1 MHILHPTGLLKL
13 SFGSNWIQKTKISIY
28 EISRILFS
36 NIDFN
41 FACFANSNFSHLE
54 IEESFGL
61 IWVKL
66 QNGRSHLQM
75 SILGIWKVLVLS
87 MGIIF
92 AHFVYKES
100 FGQIC
105 VKITEVKVSILVLVS
120 QIMVFH
126 FVQFER
132 KKGFWHILVKFIIY
146 SISLSFSRSNK
157 KQFQLVDLVIGL
169 FS

>member
-1 MHILHPTGLLKL
+1 
-13 SFGSNWIQKTKISIY
+13 
-28 EISRILFS
+28 
-36 NIDFN
+36 
-41 FACFANSNFSHLE
+41 
-54 IEESFGL
+54 
-61 IWVKL
+61 
-66 QNGRSHLQM
+66 
-75 SILGIWKVLVLS
+75 

-132 KKGFWHILVKFIIY
+132 KKDLTYFGKIHHI
-146 SISLSFSRSNK
+146 
-157 KQFQLVDLVIGL
+157 
-169 FS
+169 